1 MSEPEQRE
9 LAFPVLTA
17 LIVGETLPHGE
28 EIYRCPY
35 CGNEATAEECDVMGA
50 DWGNLFCNTCGREFA
65 I

>member
-17 LIVGETLPHGE
+17 LIVGERMPDGDD
-28 EIYRCPY
+28 IYLCPY
-35 CGNEATAEECDVMGA
+35 CHNEATAEECDVLGA

-65 I
+65 T